1 MTRVVM
7 LGISGLDA
15 DLLRVY
21 GPCLPDLRRLL
32 LQSPFLEMRSCFPPE
47 PAPAWAS
54 IYTGLHPANHGILR
68 RVDSLQNGSDAPC
81 GCPVR
86 PCQHHSIHGHPQ
98 GASLLGAVSPVPH
111 METFWSEASRAGK
124 RVCIVNPLLTFPAE
138 VVNGLVLAQP
148 FAGSNIEMTDAMS
161 VPSMR
166 QLEAFCASLQTQ
178 TLQQAA
184 MALELYHREA
194 WDLFFIQLDA
204 LDHAQHF
211 LWRYSDP
218 GDPTYPGR
226 NQYASRILE
235 FYRLFDEIIGRF
247 RRCVPPDC
255 VLLVVSGHGHG
266 RRCAYRLHI
275 NEWLRTQG
283 LLVAQERLQDMLPRL
298 ARHLPGGGS
307 RHHQIAS
314 INQQASAAQL
324 AELAGISPF
333 GGISLN
339 KDALTRRGESY
350 KRARDSLLQK
360 LLQLRVKGF
369 PVVNWARTR
378 EELRDGAFITRY
390 PDIIFEL
397 RSDFGVAGNL
407 FVPLVT
413 PDMAHR
419 VISGGH
425 TAQGVL
431 LMEHVPGFM
440 DIQEGI
446 QEPTVVDV
454 APTVLQLL
462 GLNLEGIKY
471 DGKTLVSPQ
480 RVGQLI

>member
-1 MTRVVM
+1 MTRVVI

-21 GPCLPDLRRLL
+21 GPSLPDVRRLL
-32 LQSPFLEMRSCFPPE
+32 LHSPFLEMRSSFPPE

-54 IYTGLHPANHGILR
+54 IYTGLHPANHGILT
-68 RVDSLQNGSDAPC
+68 SSDTSCEGFPNESYTIDGNKYA
-81 GCPVR
+81 
-86 PCQHHSIHGHPQ
+86 GHPQ
-98 GASLLGAVSPVPH
+98 GVSRSVV
-111 METFWSEASRAGK
+111 ETFWSAASRAGK
-124 RVCIVNPLLTFPAE
+124 RVCIVNPLLTIPAE
-138 VVNGLVLAQP
+138 KVNGMVLAQP
-148 FAGSNIEMTDAMS
+148 FSGTEVKRVDAMS
-161 VPSMR
+161 VSSPR
-166 QLEAFCASLQTQ
+166 RLEAFCNELQSR

-184 MALELYHREA
+184 MALELFHREP

-204 LDHAQHF
+204 LDSAQHF

-226 NQYASRILE
+226 NQYAGRILG

-247 RRCVPPDC
+247 RRSIADNC

-275 NEWLRTQG
+275 NEWLRSQG

-298 ARHLPGGGS
+298 ARHLSGRRAENRS
-307 RHHQIAS
+307 RTS
-314 INQQASAAQL
+314 IDKQASVAQL
-324 AELAGISPF
+324 VELAGISPF
-333 GGISLN
+333 GGIALN
-339 KDALTRRGESY
+339 RDTLARRGESY
-350 KRARDSLLQK
+350 QRTRDSLLQK
-360 LLQLRVKGF
+360 LLQLRVKGYS
-369 PVVNWARTR
+369 VVNWAKKR
-378 EELRDGAFITRY
+378 EELHGSACMTRY
-390 PDIIFEL
+390 PDIVFEL
-397 RSDFGVAGNL
+397 RSDFGVASNL

-413 PDMAHR
+413 PDGAHR

-431 LMEHVPGFM
+431 LIEHIPAFM

-446 QEPTVVDV
+446 AEPTVMDV

-462 GLNLEGIKY
+462 ELVGSKH
-471 DGKTLVSPQ
+471 DGKSLLSPQ
-480 RVGQLI
+480 RMRQLI